1 MTIALIGFRSS
12 LSKSAERHLS
22 DVHSVGEAHQLLNAT
37 LLYSNCKH
45 MRTVSMKDPLADE
58 RATTFLSE
66 TVGN

>member
-22 DVHSVGEAHQLLNAT
+22 DVHSVGAHQLLNAA